1 MIKTKALFSRALA
14 PALAVSLLCG
24 AVTLNAAD
32 TSDSFCQS
40 AGAENNFDC
49 SQSQNFQANQ
59 KDIDAKLTELN
70 RWLQDEELSQKG
82 TQANTS
88 QPQSGKLK
96 EKIAFNSQLL
106 ASELKQARKLQSQG
120 NTQAAFDQVDNYL
133 INNPKDPN
141 GWLLYGT
148 SLMNQNKL
156 DAAADI
162 FNKLIQLYPD
172 SPEPYN
178 NLAAVYARQGKND
191 QAVDTLLQAFDTH
204 PSYAQVQANLK
215 AVYATLATQAYNR
228 ALDLDKSSD
237 PARANLAIL
246 DQVYQTPG
254 AAPQAHISGS
264 KPQTQQIS
272 ETATPKQQTLVKPA
286 TEITEP
292 VIEERDVSEGIVPV
306 IDDKP
311 VNETSVASTQK
322 NDDKSESSTVAV
334 VATTEP
340 ATTQTSISEPAT
352 SEETTISEGSSSEQ
366 IVSKADSSEAAPVTG
381 TAIVQ
386 STSELTDQVNADIEV
401 LINGWANAWSSQNV
415 QDYLGFYTAQYSP
428 SSEVTHEEWVWGRNK
443 RLSKPT
449 FIKVDISDISL
460 AKMENDKIRS
470 VFKQTY
476 QSNTYK
482 DSVYKTLIFTKENG
496 TWKIMTETTL

>member
-1 MIKTKALFSRALA
+1 MIKTKALFNRALV
-14 PALAVSLLCG
+14 PTLAVSLLCS

-59 KDIDAKLTELN
+59 KDIDAKLNELN
-70 RWLQDEELSQKG
+70 RWLQDEELSQAG
-82 TQANTS
+82 TQANIS

-191 QAVDTLLQAFDTH
+191 KAVDTLLQAFDTH

-246 DQVYQTPG
+246 DQVYQAPG
-254 AAPQAHISGS
+254 AAPQ
-264 KPQTQQIS
+264 TLQIS
-272 ETATPKQQTLVKPA
+272 ETATPKQQPLVKPA

-292 VIEERDVSEGIVPV
+292 VIEERDISEGIVPV

-311 VNETSVASTQK
+311 VNETSVAITQK
-322 NDDKSESSTVAV
+322 NDDKSDSSTVAV

-340 ATTQTSISEPAT
+340 ATTQTSISEPGT
-352 SEETTISEGSSSEQ
+352 PEETTTLEGSSSELTA
-366 IVSKADSSEAAPVTG
+366 SKEDSSEAAAPVTG

-386 STSELTDQVNADIEV
+386 STSELTDQINADIEV
-401 LINGWANAWSSQNV
+401 LINGWANAWSSQSV
-415 QDYLGFYTAQYSP
+415 QDYLGFYTSQYSP

-496 TWKIMTETTL
+496 SWKIMTETTL